1 MRYVVD
7 EYGEV
12 LETLGNDEKTVK
24 IRSGDRVLRSAS
36 IEFLEETVPI
46 KIKFIKLNPIACSEL
61 PKYGDELFALFKYV
75 HFQTGILLFS
85 NGRKVRPKHLAGIL
99 RRKRR
104 SGSKVVAELIEKDV
118 LHKHKDG
125 NTFYYTMNPYL
136 CLKGK
141 RVTKSLYEDFKS
153 TKYRNIEWEF

>member
-7 EYGEV
+7 EHGEV
-12 LETLGNDEKTVK
+12 LETLEDDEKTVK
-24 IRSGDRVLRSAS
+24 IKSGDRVLRSTS
-36 IEFLEETVPI
+36 IEYLEDTVPI
-46 KIKFIKLNPIACSEL
+46 KIKFIKLNPIACEEL
-61 PKYGDELFALFKYV
+61 HEYGRELFLLFKYV
-75 HFQTGILLFS
+75 NFQTGILRFS
-85 NGRKVRPKHLAGIL
+85 NGRRIRPKHLSGIL

-104 SGSKVVAELIEKDV
+104 SGSKIVAELIEKDV
-118 LHKHKDG
+118 LHKHKED

-141 RVTKSLYEDFKS
+141 RVTKSLYEDFKD